1 MYGKKQTIK
10 VSSVTL
16 PYPRRF
22 LVFENRQV
30 SWLMVIAPYAFPSF
44 DSDNL

>member
-1 MYGKKQTIK
+1 MYSQKQTK
-10 VSSVTL
+10 RFLSVTL

-30 SWLMVIAPYAFPSF
+30 SWLMVIAPYAFPSC
-44 DSDNL
+44 DSGMV